1 MFVQTT
7 FSGNR
12 PAKTPNT
19 SVRLL
24 SLQALQWERALELL
38 AEMRSL
44 KGIAALHPTSSSF
57 KTGIIENHRKSIEI
71 DFETS
76 RLHDFLNLNSF
87 HFFLSI
93 YAFDKTPNCNR
104 NCHRGEDSRRP
115 TSCGLNLASPEIFKS
130 SRASTCFNTF

>member
-76 RLHDFLNLNSF
+76 RLHDFFKLELLSLLSFNLC
-87 HFFLSI
+87 I
-93 YAFDKTPNCNR
+93 
-104 NCHRGEDSRRP
+104 
-115 TSCGLNLASPEIFKS
+115 
-130 SRASTCFNTF
+130 